1 MSDLPLQCG
10 VCKQVHIVHH
20 AVQNATFTCVS
31 CGAQNRILFEA
42 QPQPLGYL
50 LSPLS
55 LLYLSDNNA
64 GICVGF
70 ASQFLCFFVTFCKK
84 LSIVSLFL
92 VLIIFP
98 FQHHNKNQ
106 NQCVHSS
113 YDPKIESIPN
123 RNRFCCG
130 DDRSRGIGIVGT
142 ASRLT

>member
-1 MSDLPLQCG
+1 ME
-10 VCKQVHIVHH
+10 
-20 AVQNATFTCVS
+20 CVS
-31 CGAQNRILFEA
+31 KCTLYITQCKMQRSLAFLAVRRIAFYSKHNLSHSGTSCHLF
-42 QPQPLGYL
+42 
-50 LSPLS
+50 S
-55 LLYLSDNNA
+55 LLYSSDNNA